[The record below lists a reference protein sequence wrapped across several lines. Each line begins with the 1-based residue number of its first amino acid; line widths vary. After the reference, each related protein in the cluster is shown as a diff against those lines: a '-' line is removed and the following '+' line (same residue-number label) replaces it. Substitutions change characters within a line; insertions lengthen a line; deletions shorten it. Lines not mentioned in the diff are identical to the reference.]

1 MGCTNNRPIR
11 GLGKQCRPRYTV
23 CCFICV
29 QQQSYQNIKMF
40 YDIFQKYL
48 EMEDALE
55 EDRKVTDEKVESL
68 ESIVRMLELKTKN
81 SSDHS
86 M

>member
-1 MGCTNNRPIR
+1 MISI
-11 GLGKQCRPRYTV
+11 
-23 CCFICV
+23 FSCV
-29 QQQSYQNIKMF
+29 FGYL
-40 YDIFQKYL
+40 QKYL

-55 EDRKVTDEKVESL
+55 EDRKVTDEKIESL

-86 M
+86 MYMGTLTCRIF